1 MKNDYSVSDM
11 ERIQKGLEE
20 FLQQETE
27 NREPQLYDLRAEA
40 DAMSQNDNK
49 MLAREEDAWE
59 SDDIE
64 AWEEEDDMTDWDSKE
79 SKKREKEVRRSRGT
93 ETPVAA
99 ERKTAHKGAQK
110 AAVPER
116 KAAPRPESAKQ
127 PAKKKKR
134 RKKSGFKRFLTMLLV
149 LVLLVA
155 GGAYFVVGK
164 LYDKM
169 HYETI
174 ESVERENLKDDG
186 VINILLIGNDS
197 RSNGEDGRSD
207 AMILLSINSSTK
219 KMYMTSLLRDMY
231 VEIPGYKGNRLNA
244 AYSYGGAELLMETI
258 ELNFGIS
265 VNRYMLVNFEAFAN
279 LVDAVGG
286 VDLELSGKEVEY
298 VNAYLW
304 EYNVL
309 TNRPEGTDYMD
320 TSLSGM
326 IHLNGPQALA
336 YTRNRYMGTDFGRTE
351 RQRKVLGAI
360 IKKAPKAMLTNSGEL
375 INGLLPNLT
384 TNLTKGECYRLGF
397 VGAQALGYEII
408 QGSIPLEGTYQNA
421 TIRDMSV
428 LEVDFAANKQYLQ
441 DVVYGKAE

>member
-79 SKKREKEVRRSRGT
+79 SKKREKEVR
-93 ETPVAA
+93 
-99 ERKTAHKGAQK
+99 KTARNGAQK

-116 KAAPRPESAKQ
+116 KAASRPEAAKQ

-244 AYSYGGAELLMETI
+244 AYS
-258 ELNFGIS
+258 
-265 VNRYMLVNFEAFAN
+265 
-279 LVDAVGG
+279 
-286 VDLELSGKEVEY
+286 
-298 VNAYLW
+298 
-304 EYNVL
+304 
-309 TNRPEGTDYMD
+309 
-320 TSLSGM
+320 
-326 IHLNGPQALA
+326 
-336 YTRNRYMGTDFGRTE
+336 
-351 RQRKVLGAI
+351 
-360 IKKAPKAMLTNSGEL
+360 
-375 INGLLPNLT
+375 
-384 TNLTKGECYRLGF
+384 
-397 VGAQALGYEII
+397 
-408 QGSIPLEGTYQNA
+408 
-421 TIRDMSV
+421 
-428 LEVDFAANKQYLQ
+428 
-441 DVVYGKAE
+441 